1 MLIFFSLTQLAV
13 VGKSSGSLVSV
24 FLEHIH
30 SPDEVHVELE
40 EDGLDEVP
48 HLSEDKTQ
56 STLAHT
62 SSLVL

>member
-1 MLIFFSLTQLAV
+1 MLIFIRLTQLAV

-56 STLAHT
+56 LPLAHT